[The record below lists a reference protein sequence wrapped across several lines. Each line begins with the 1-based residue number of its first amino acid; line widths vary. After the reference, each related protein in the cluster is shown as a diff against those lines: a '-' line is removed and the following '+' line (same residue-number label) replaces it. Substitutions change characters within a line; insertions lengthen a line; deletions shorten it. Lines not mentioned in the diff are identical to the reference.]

1 MPDINT
7 PAPECKT
14 RVITITME
22 IDHNNDS
29 AKATMAVT
37 EDGKECR
44 STSQQMLG
52 MARILNMFAS
62 RCMDEAANLI
72 HQDELLYLKTLEEN
86 ANHAHENTK

>member
-7 PAPECKT
+7 PAPGCKT

-22 IDHNNDS
+22 IDHENDS

-62 RCMDEAANLI
+62 RCMDEAAGLI
-72 HQDELLYLKTLEEN
+72 HQDELQYLKTLEEN
-86 ANHAHENTK
+86 ANHALKDTK